1 MAIEPVTCSRPPA
14 LTEDELEAVLLGA
27 ADASVEE
34 HLVQC
39 PYCAA
44 RLKALQRF
52 ERTLQVRLAR
62 QGCPSVS
69 MLGDYAL
76 GLLDAGTQSW
86 IEDHLESCVSC
97 ARELH
102 VIQDALSDR
111 TAARTAAR
119 TERQRP
125 RQPDSFADKLRR
137 LVNDWQRR
145 VAALLAPSPRVALR
159 GSDQAERIVAAT
171 ARERVILES
180 VLQGD
185 RRRLTGQVL
194 SEDVVAW
201 NSALVEVYHGDDL
214 AATAFLDDLNEF
226 VCDGLTASSMR
237 VMITAVDGRQIVIP
251 DARFDS

>member
-76 GLLDAGTQSW
+76 GLLDARTQSW

-97 ARELH
+97 ARELR
-102 VIQDALSDR
+102 VIQEALSD
-111 TAARTAAR
+111 RTAAR